1 VHPPSASEWLGK
13 FDQDVWELYHVE
25 VDRSQSTNLAE
36 QQPDRVEAMVA
47 RWFEL
52 AEEYNGLPLDDRT
65 ALEQTLADRPSG
77 APKRD
82 RYVYYP
88 DCAAVPEQSAVLIS
102 GRSYTISAGVHLV
115 SADAEGVIFAHGGVA
130 GGHSLFV
137 QEERLT
143 YVFNWVGTHLQT
155 VTANRAIE
163 PGPHIEFVAEG
174 RNEDPMMAGA
184 RGTLRLYVDA
194 EEIGSGSIVTQPGLF
209 CAVGDGLCVGRDD
222 ASAVSPTYTAP
233 FTFTGGTIDKVVID
247 VSGERYVDHEAEVR
261 GWFLLD

>member
-1 VHPPSASEWLGK
+1 
-13 FDQDVWELYHVE
+13 
-25 VDRSQSTNLAE
+25 
-36 QQPDRVEAMVA
+36 MVT

-65 ALEQTLADRPSG
+65 ALSRHWPSVPAARRSATG
-77 APKRD
+77 TSTTPTAL
-82 RYVYYP
+82 RYP
-88 DCAAVPEQSAVLIS
+88 SSPPVLIS
-102 GRSYTISAGVHLV
+102 GRSYTISAGVHV
-115 SADAEGVIFAHGGVA
+115 ASADAEGVIFAHGGVA

-155 VTANRAIE
+155 VTATQPLE
-163 PGPHIEFVAEG
+163 PGVHVVTAEFVAEG
-174 RNEDPMMAGA
+174 RNDDPMMAGA
-184 RGTLRLYVDA
+184 RGTLTLYIDA
-194 EEIGSGSIVTQPGLF
+194 EEVGSGSIVTQPGLF

-222 ASAVSPTYTAP
+222 ASPVSPTYAAP

-261 GWFLLD
+261 GWFILD